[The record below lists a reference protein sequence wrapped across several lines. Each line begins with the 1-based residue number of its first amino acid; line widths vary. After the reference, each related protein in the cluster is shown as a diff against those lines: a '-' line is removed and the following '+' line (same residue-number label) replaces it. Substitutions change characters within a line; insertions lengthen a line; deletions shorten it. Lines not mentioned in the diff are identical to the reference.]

1 MITNFKI
8 YEKVWSKNIKEGD
21 IYFIGEVLILEKG
34 LKTTIELCKIAEKR
48 YYYKDETMFN
58 IIIKTYLKEN
68 LTEIILENFDK
79 SLLKRKAT
87 QEEIQ
92 EFEAIENSKKYN
104 L

>member
-1 MITNFKI
+1 
-8 YEKVWSKNIKEGD
+8 
-21 IYFIGEVLILEKG
+21 
-34 LKTTIELCKIAEKR
+34 
-48 YYYKDETMFN
+48 MFN

>member
-8 YEKVWSKNIKEGD
+8 YEKLWSKNIKVGD
-21 IYFIGEVLILEKG
+21 IYEIESMLIAHKG
-34 LKTTIELCKIAEKR
+34 YVSNIPLGRIIRRFENSTLFDVKTFTKNNHEEYIME
-48 YYYKDETMFN
+48 
-58 IIIKTYLKEN
+58 YLSVAN
-68 LTEIILENFDK
+68 
-79 SLLKRKAT
+79 LKRKAT

>member
-48 YYYKDETMFN
+48 YYYKDET
-58 IIIKTYLKEN
+58 
-68 LTEIILENFDK
+68 DV
-79 SLLKRKAT
+79 
-87 QEEIQ
+87 
-92 EFEAIENSKKYN
+92 
-104 L
+104 